1 VIPFRVTLEPG
12 SPIYEQVV
20 YAGKKAILSGDMAPG
35 ERFPSVRALSQELR
49 INPNT
54 AHKVIGELIAERLL
68 EVQPGL
74 GTVVAKRAASTAADR
89 AHLLNNEV
97 EHLVVEAKRLGI
109 ALDALVESVADH
121 WYRLQPEPEPARG
134 KR

>member
-1 VIPFRVTLEPG
+1 
-12 SPIYEQVV
+12 
-20 YAGKKAILSGDMAPG
+20 MAPG
-35 ERFPSVRALSQELR
+35 ERCPSVRVLSHGLK

-74 GTVVAKRAASTAADR
+74 GTVVARRSASTPADR

-109 ALDALVESVADH
+109 RIDALLESVADH
-121 WYRLQPEPEPARG
+121 WYRLEPEESPAKGR
-134 KR
+134 R